1 MGSRLNLFLMVILC
15 LEYLSSGENL
25 KVEYFKLKRVSR
37 FSHIIVAAFSNTARA
52 LQVITCGALY
62 FAPPGWVSTEGGVA
76 RRVGFGQC
84 VDPVPLLR
92 HVVHQVHSEAVL
104 LKVYS

>member
-1 MGSRLNLFLMVILC
+1 MILMESGVNKKKNVDSVGLVFLGRPLGGEQVEPL
-15 LEYLSSGENL
+15 LDGDPLSGVLVLRRE
-25 KVEYFKLKRVSR
+25 
-37 FSHIIVAAFSNTARA
+37 
-52 LQVITCGALY
+52 
-62 FAPPGWVSTEGGVA
+62 PGWVSTEGGVA

-104 LKVYS
+104 LLRSVIKLESL

>member
-1 MGSRLNLFLMVILC
+1 MV
-15 LEYLSSGENL
+15 Y
-25 KVEYFKLKRVSR
+25 KLKS
-37 FSHIIVAAFSNTARA
+37 FSYIIVAAFSCTARS

-62 FAPPGWVSTEGGVA
+62 LAPPGWVSTEGRVA
-76 RRVGFGQC
+76 RRVGLGQG

-104 LKVYS
+104 LKVNS